1 VISLSAPAAVAP
13 INIPIPM
20 ASETRIVCDRT
31 ALRLCI
37 GICPPLRIYCSA
49 FWQLTLSICQT
60 GLPKRCPFR
69 DGAMAGDRPSKG
81 PEPGFQFR
89 IPGRHRLYIPAAFV
103 EAGSFSLSGQEILAP
118 QQRANAAMRC
128 VKMTRGPRPPVL
140 PGRQI
145 ILQPSTAGPTYG
157 AWKPL

>member
-1 VISLSAPAAVAP
+1 
-13 INIPIPM
+13 
-20 ASETRIVCDRT
+20 
-31 ALRLCI
+31 
-37 GICPPLRIYCSA
+37 
-49 FWQLTLSICQT
+49 
-60 GLPKRCPFR
+60 
-69 DGAMAGDRPSKG
+69 MAGDRPSKG

-89 IPGRHRLYIPAAFV
+89 IPGRHRLYIPTAFV

-145 ILQPSTAGPTYG
+145 ICSRRRPDQHTAPGNRFEGG
-157 AWKPL
+157 ALTKHARVGLSYFEGTFIRVGRHKQGANRLLASQQLKEC